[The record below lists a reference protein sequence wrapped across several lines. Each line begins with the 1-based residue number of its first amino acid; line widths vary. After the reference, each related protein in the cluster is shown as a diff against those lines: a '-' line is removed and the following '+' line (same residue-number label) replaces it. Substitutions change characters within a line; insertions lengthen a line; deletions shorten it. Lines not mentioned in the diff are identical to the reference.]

1 MLLVDLDGCSMHA
14 CRLHD
19 LAFKTC
25 RMAGTMARTCCR
37 EVGRTEVGAATILS
51 LAVYFVNGSKK
62 AVPEPENCEAVGTM
76 PTEVVETA
84 YALLELEI
92 RYDTH
97 YIFARS
103 DARFALKLCVF

>member
-1 MLLVDLDGCSMHA
+1 MQNGRNDGKNMLSRGWTNGGWHCNVA
-14 CRLHD
+14 
-19 LAFKTC
+19 
-25 RMAGTMARTCCR
+25 
-37 EVGRTEVGAATILS
+37 ILS

-97 YIFARS
+97 YLHSRS